1 MALAETARSD
11 FLGLLLLAATT
22 VGIYIGAA
30 TGLHYVN
37 SRWERIPSRGVAV
50 SNQLALRLKRIA
62 NAKPAEG
69 GLLQLPLLPLR
80 DQVVFPQVLSLIPLR
95 DEAALDA
102 AAAANSRDQ
111 TLIACQLRPASD
123 ADALIDRFHAV
134 GTEIAPGRFAD
145 LMEKS
150 RTLLA
155 QGRRRVQIVAI
166 SPGRPFPIATARPML
181 ETREDSAELDALALD
196 LVELFKHSSQY
207 NEAMSD
213 GVIKHILALK
223 EPGLLCDS
231 LAAILPLPPDEL
243 QRLLEL
249 ENVAERLRRLAG
261 TLSAGLR
268 DSELH
273 DEVHTRLQDEIAAN
287 QREMYLREQV
297 RVIQQELGDGDVFS
311 QEINELKAKIHSAE
325 LPAEVHVKA
334 LKEISRLGAIPPMSP
349 ESGVIHTYLDRLLTL
364 PWHALSDENLDLTHA
379 EDILERAHYGLKKVK
394 ARILE
399 HIAVRKLARDKMKS
413 PILCFVGPPGVGK
426 TSLGKSIAD
435 ALGCKFLRISL
446 GGVRDEAEIRGHR
459 RTYIGSMPGRI
470 LQQMERAETINP
482 VFMLDEIDKMSSDFR
497 GDPASAMLEVLDPE
511 QNRNFVDHYLEVPYD
526 LSKVTFITTANDLY
540 SIPEALED
548 RLEVIEFKGYSEE
561 QKLQIARR
569 FLIPKQ
575 IEANG
580 IASARIQFT
589 TPALIHIIRHYTY
602 ESGVRNLEREIA
614 NVCRKVARQAAAERR
629 IPRRISPTV
638 VEKLLGPPQLLGA
651 KVNRQDAVG
660 IVSGLVWTPNG
671 GEIQTVEATLAPGKG
686 NLMLTGQLGDILQ
699 ESAHI
704 ALSYLRS
711 RAHEFGLPAEDFE
724 NYDIHIHMPEGAVPK
739 DGPSAGITLAAALL
753 SAFTERAVAADC
765 AMTGEITLRGAIL
778 PVGGVVEKVLAAR
791 RRGLPRIIL
800 PSDNTKDLRELPK
813 AVMRDV
819 AVCFVD
825 DMREVWE
832 LVLQPPPSKRQR
844 DLDAETPQP
853 EMTAQ
858 ADPAE

>member
-1 MALAETARSD
+1 MTSHLTQRLKSINNAK
-11 FLGLLLLAATT
+11 LAAD
-22 VGIYIGAA
+22 
-30 TGLHYVN
+30 GLM
-37 SRWERIPSRGVAV
+37 
-50 SNQLALRLKRIA
+50 
-62 NAKPAEG
+62 
-69 GLLQLPLLPLR
+69 QLPLLPLV
-80 DQVVFPQVLSLIPLR
+80 DQVVFPQVLSLIPLT
-95 DEAALDA
+95 DDAQLEAAADA
-102 AAAANSRDQ
+102 NDRGH
-111 TLIACQLRPASD
+111 TLIACKLRAESKGE
-123 ADALIDRFHAV
+123 ALIDRIHGV
-134 GTEIAPGRFAD
+134 GTEIAPARYTDSSGKTRQ
-145 LMEKS
+145 
-150 RTLLA
+150 LLA
-155 QGRRRVQIVAI
+155 QGRRRVQILAI
-166 SPGRPFPIATARPML
+166 DHNSPYPIATARPL
-181 ETREDSAELDALALD
+181 PEETREPKALQSLANA

-207 NEAMSD
+207 NEAMPDS
-213 GVIKHILALK
+213 VIKHVLSL
-223 EPGLLCDS
+223 EDPSLLCDS
-231 LAAILPLPPDEL
+231 LSAILPLPPDDL
-243 QRLLEL
+243 QQLLEL
-249 ENVAERLRRLAG
+249 DNIEKRLELLAVL
-261 TLSAGLR
+261 LSTDLR
-268 DSELH
+268 DNELH

-297 RVIQQELGDGDVFS
+297 RIIQQELGDGDVFS
-311 QEINELKAKIHSAE
+311 QEVKELTAKVHSAE
-325 LPAEVHVKA
+325 LPAEVHEKA
-334 LKEISRLGAIPPMSP
+334 MKELSRLSAIPPMSP

-364 PWHALSDENLDLTHA
+364 PWHTLSDENLDLAHA
-379 EDILERAHYGLKKVK
+379 EEILERAHYGLKKVK

-511 QNRNFVDHYLEVPYD
+511 QNRNFIDHYLEVPYD

-575 IEANG
+575 LEANG
-580 IASARIQFT
+580 IDEAGIHFSR
-589 TPALIHIIRHYTY
+589 PALTHIIRHYTY

-614 NVCRKVARQAAAERR
+614 NVCRKIARQVAAERKT
-629 IPRRISPTV
+629 PRRIRPSII
-638 VEKLLGPPQLLGA
+638 EKLLGPPQLLGA
-651 KVNRQDAVG
+651 KVNRADAVG

-671 GEIQTVEATLAPGKG
+671 GEIQTVEVTLVPGKG
-686 NLMLTGQLGDILQ
+686 NLMLTGQLGDVLQ

-704 ALSYLRS
+704 ALSYLRA
-711 RAHEFGLPAEDFE
+711 RAHHFCLPPEDFE

-739 DGPSAGITLAAALL
+739 DGPSAGITLATALI
-753 SAFTERAVAADC
+753 SAFTECPVHADC
-765 AMTGEITLRGAIL
+765 AMTGEITLRGQIL

-791 RRGLPRIIL
+791 RRSIARIIL
-800 PSDNTKDLRELPK
+800 PKDNHKDLREIPK

-819 AVCFVD
+819 SVAFVE
-825 DMREVWE
+825 DMQELLE
-832 LVLQPPPSKRQR
+832 LVLQEPPARRQR
-844 DLDAETPQP
+844 DIDAEKRGRQDNGDTDDV
-853 EMTAQ
+853 E
-858 ADPAE
+858 

>member
-1 MALAETARSD
+1 MTSHLTQRLKSIKNAK
-11 FLGLLLLAATT
+11 LAAD
-22 VGIYIGAA
+22 
-30 TGLHYVN
+30 
-37 SRWERIPSRGVAV
+37 GVM
-50 SNQLALRLKRIA
+50 R
-62 NAKPAEG
+62 
-69 GLLQLPLLPLR
+69 LPLLPLV
-80 DQVVFPQVLSLIPLR
+80 DQVVFPQVLSLIPLT
-95 DEAALDA
+95 DDAQLEA
-102 AAAANSRDQ
+102 AAAANDRGH
-111 TLIACQLRPASD
+111 TLIACKLRAESKGE
-123 ADALIDRFHAV
+123 ALIDRIHTV
-134 GTEIAPGRFAD
+134 GTEIAPARYAD
-145 LMEKS
+145 ISEKT
-150 RTLLA
+150 RQLLA
-155 QGRRRVQIVAI
+155 QGRRRVQILAI
-166 SPGRPFPIATARPML
+166 DHDSPYPIATARPL
-181 ETREDSAELDALALD
+181 PEETREAKALQSLAQA

-207 NEAMSD
+207 NEAMPDS
-213 GVIKHILALK
+213 VIKHILSL
-223 EPGLLCDS
+223 EDPGLLCDS
-231 LAAILPLPPDEL
+231 LSAILPLPSDDL
-243 QRLLEL
+243 QQLLEHDNIEKRL
-249 ENVAERLRRLAG
+249 ELLAVLL
-261 TLSAGLR
+261 TTDLR
-268 DSELH
+268 DSEIH

-297 RVIQQELGDGDVFS
+297 RIIQQELGDGDIFS
-311 QEINELKAKIHSAE
+311 QEIKELTAKVHSAE
-325 LPAEVHVKA
+325 LPAEVHEKA
-334 LKEISRLGAIPPMSP
+334 MKELSRLSAIPPMSP

-364 PWHALSDENLDLTHA
+364 PWHALSDENLDLAQA
-379 EDILERAHYGLKKVK
+379 EEILERAHYGLKKVK

-575 IEANG
+575 LEANG
-580 IASARIQFT
+580 IAEAGLHFT
-589 TPALIHIIRHYTY
+589 TPALTHIIRHYTY

-614 NVCRKVARQAAAERR
+614 NICRKIAREVAAERKT
-629 IPRRISPTV
+629 PRRISPSI

-651 KVNRQDAVG
+651 KVNRVDAVG

-671 GEIQTVEATLAPGKG
+671 GEIQTVEVTLVPGKG
-686 NLMLTGQLGDILQ
+686 NLMLTGQLGDVLQ

-704 ALSYLRS
+704 ALSYLRA
-711 RAHEFGLPAEDFE
+711 RAHHFCLPPEDFE

-739 DGPSAGITLAAALL
+739 DGPSAGITLATALI
-753 SAFTERAVAADC
+753 SAFSECPVDAAC
-765 AMTGEITLRGAIL
+765 AMTGEITLRGQIL

-791 RRGLPRIIL
+791 RRGIPRIIL
-800 PSDNTKDLRELPK
+800 PKDNSKDLREIPK

-819 AVCFVD
+819 SVAFVE
-825 DMREVWE
+825 DMQGVLD
-832 LVLQPPPSKRQR
+832 LVLQEPPPKRQR
-844 DLDAETPQP
+844 DIDAEKRGRHDAGNTDDV
-853 EMTAQ
+853 E
-858 ADPAE
+858 